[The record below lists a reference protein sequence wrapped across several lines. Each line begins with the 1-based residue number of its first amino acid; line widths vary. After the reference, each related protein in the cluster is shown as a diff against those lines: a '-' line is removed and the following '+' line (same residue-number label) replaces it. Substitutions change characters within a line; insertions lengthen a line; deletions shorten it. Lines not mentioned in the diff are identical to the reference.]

1 MWWGRTKQVSH
12 IAQEDPRPRFWL
24 DQEIK
29 IPLGAWGRGW
39 GIRIRYVLHLY
50 LNFQVLALPGE

>member
-1 MWWGRTKQVSH
+1 MKQVSH

-24 DQEIK
+24 DQKMK
-29 IPLGAWGRGW
+29 IPLGVWGQGW